1 MYNKAKGLLFIQD
14 SQFLSNMVPTNN
26 EVQVDIVVHIFTG
39 SSELTYLLEQQNLQL
54 IDLPGCLRWCWRQYF
69 ANLED

>member
-1 MYNKAKGLLFIQD
+1 
-14 SQFLSNMVPTNN
+14 MVPTNN

-54 IDLPGCLRWCWRQYF
+54 IDLPGCFRWCWRQYF